1 MVSYAAGLF
10 TWDSDDHITVS
21 QSGADPGNDDSR
33 MPRHF
38 KYTSKSIL
46 KLGLSVE

>member
-1 MVSYAAGLF
+1 MVPYAAGLF

-21 QSGADPGNDDSR
+21 QSGTDPGNDDSR

-38 KYTSKSIL
+38 KYTSKPIL
-46 KLGLSVE
+46 KLGLGVE

>member
-1 MVSYAAGLF
+1 MVPYAAGIL

-21 QSGADPGNDDSR
+21 QSGTDPGNDDSK

-38 KYTSKSIL
+38 KYTSKPIL
-46 KLGLSVE
+46 KLGLGAE